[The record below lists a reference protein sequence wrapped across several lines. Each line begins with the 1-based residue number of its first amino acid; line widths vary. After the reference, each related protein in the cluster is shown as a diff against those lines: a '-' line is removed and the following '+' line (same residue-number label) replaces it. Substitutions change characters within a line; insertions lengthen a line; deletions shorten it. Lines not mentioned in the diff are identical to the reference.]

1 MKTLHVDT
9 GRRMQGGQWQ
19 VLYLLERLEQAR
31 LLARAGSPLLEEARR
46 RGIDAEEFSV
56 WGMRARG
63 READLVHAHDA
74 RAHSLAALLAKKPI
88 VVSRRVAFPIG
99 TSMASKWKYGRAAMY
114 LAVSKFV
121 AGLLTEAG
129 VAREKIR
136 VVYDGVP
143 LPERSGMES
152 PREPGR
158 VIALSGKC
166 EESVRAA
173 AAAAGVPVHFTSSL
187 WEDLSTASIFI
198 YASPL
203 EGLGSAA
210 LAAMAAGIPVIASG
224 RGGLE
229 EAVEHQVTGF
239 VVSPDGIAS
248 ALQKLLAEPAVAAE
262 MGRRGRERVE
272 RKFTVEAMVEATRK
286 AYDEVVR

>member
-1 MKTLHVDT
+1 
-9 GRRMQGGQWQ
+9 
-19 VLYLLERLEQAR
+19 
-31 LLARAGSPLLEEARR
+31 
-46 RGIDAEEFSV
+46 
-56 WGMRARG
+56 MRAHG

-74 RAHSLAALLAKKPI
+74 RSHALAALLAKKPI

-99 TSMASKWKYGRAAMY
+99 TSIASKWKYGRGAMY

-129 VAREKIR
+129 VAPERIR

-143 LPERSGMES
+143 LPQRSRIES
-152 PREPGR
+152 RREPGR
-158 VIALSGKC
+158 VVALEGKC
-166 EESVRAA
+166 QEIVRAA

-210 LAAMAAGIPVIASG
+210 LAAMAAGVPVIASG

-229 EAVEHQVTGF
+229 EAVEHQVTGL
-239 VVSPDGIAS
+239 VVAPEGIAPPEGIAK
-248 ALQKLLAEPAVAAE
+248 ALRKLLDDPAGAAE

-286 AYDEVVR
+286 AYDEVLG